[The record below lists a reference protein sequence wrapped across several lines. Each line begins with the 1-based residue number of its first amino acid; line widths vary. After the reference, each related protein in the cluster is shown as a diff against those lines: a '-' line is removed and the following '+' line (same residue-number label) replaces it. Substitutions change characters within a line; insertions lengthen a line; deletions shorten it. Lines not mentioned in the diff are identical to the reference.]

1 MVTRMAMIL
10 NFPPPSNW
18 QDFQLLTLR
27 LVEQL
32 CEPTTVRDYGRQG
45 QRQNGVDVYGEM
57 FGEGHLG
64 VQCKQMQPGKQL
76 TLKLIKDEAD
86 DARAFLPALKTFV
99 VATTLAE
106 DTALHKAVTELNELQ
121 TYPFKITYWSWTRF
135 NDSLNRSSRLVEES
149 YAAYAQAFGEGTELL
164 EVGALREA
172 FDRPAFVDDFHHELS
187 ISDFLSA
194 LADTVLFLQT
204 GYLRD
209 RISGQLLRGSYPLEM
224 LPAGEFRK
232 LRTKLLKEV
241 KNLRAEAIAD
251 NNAGQLNPS
260 RASEYNAR
268 RYALIATL
276 NKGLENYGP
285 NAVFPQYQC

>member
-1 MVTRMAMIL
+1 MIL
-10 NFPPPSNW
+10 NFPPPTNW

-32 CEPTTVRDYGRQG
+32 CDPTTVREYGRQG
-45 QRQNGVDVYGEM
+45 QRQDGVDVYGETY
-57 FGEGHLG
+57 GEGHLG
-64 VQCKQMQPGKQL
+64 VQCKQMHPGKQL
-76 TLKLIKDEAD
+76 TLKLIQEEAD
-86 DARAFLPALKTFV
+86 KARKFLPALNTFV
-99 VATTLAE
+99 VATTLPE
-106 DTALHKAVTELNELQ
+106 DTALHKAVTKLNEVQ
-121 TYPFKITYWSWTRF
+121 TYPFTITYWSWARF

-149 YAAYAQAFGEGTELL
+149 YAAYAKAFGEGAELL

-194 LADTVLFLQT
+194 LTDTVLFLQT

-224 LPAGEFRK
+224 LPAGEFKK
-232 LRTKLLKEV
+232 LRAKLLKEV
-241 KNLRAEAIAD
+241 KSLRAEAIAD
-251 NNAGQLNPS
+251 KNSGQLNAS

-268 RYALIATL
+268 RYAVIATL

-285 NAVFPQYQC
+285 HTVCPQYQC